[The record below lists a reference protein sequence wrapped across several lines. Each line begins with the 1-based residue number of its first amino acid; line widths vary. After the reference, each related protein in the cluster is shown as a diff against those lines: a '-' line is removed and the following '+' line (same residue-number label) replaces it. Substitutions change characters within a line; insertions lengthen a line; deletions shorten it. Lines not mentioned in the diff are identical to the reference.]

1 VNPIAHLFYA
11 PVTTIMGVVESARR
25 TFSKDKAADC
35 VFVIGPGQGM
45 VGERLA
51 WKALKEGLNAVVIGD
66 GRNDITI
73 EMIQKAR
80 EDGIIGNRTEVV
92 CKMHGALRK
101 QGEGFALKHLIKI
114 SHGVNNQGLISTK
127 EFIHHL
133 RQPLQKCPEKWQGNV
148 HVSSCYIGAL
158 RGEIDI
164 AEKNN
169 KKNNGGVA
177 SLWRDGNILLYG
189 GSKVQSSKVAEQNIE
204 SLLEHL
210 GKRKNSRV
218 NESNSLQE
226 SANNFVKIF
235 NELKKDSAT
244 TLVLLDRN
252 HKNPDVFRAPKT
264 LQEVMPSHLN
274 DRWRQIDANAK
285 LDKKNN
291 VNRSANPEKIKKSI
305 FNPNR
310 DLSYSEREK
319 IIGFILTRVGHLR
332 SQEKLRSLKADLKE
346 SPWLANIKNPGGIT
360 PLIYLAASGNLYPGS
375 EVGSGEIARTLID
388 AGADLNASYSGE
400 TALDV
405 AARKGNAEVLAVLL
419 EKLSETG
426 KLTHEHLSS
435 SLRLACSAI
444 GDRSA
449 VIKAILSRFTGDF
462 IDERDLFGRTVLHY
476 AIMRGDVATVELLLN
491 AGADF
496 SKRTFGFSS
505 PADLA
510 REVGGEISTKIL
522 ELLGKAKLK
531 KLNTPH

>member
-1 VNPIAHLFYA
+1 MSPITQFFYSSVSA
-11 PVTTIMGVVESARR
+11 IAGAVESTRR

-80 EDGIIGNRTEVV
+80 EEGIIGHRTEVV
-92 CKMHGALRK
+92 CKMHGVLMK
-101 QGEGFALKHLIKI
+101 QREDLALKHLIQI
-114 SHGVNNQGLISTK
+114 SHGVNNKNLISTK

-148 HVSSCYIGAL
+148 HISSCHIGAL

-169 KKNNGGVA
+169 KKNNESVT
-177 SLWRDGNILLYG
+177 SLWKDGNIILYG
-189 GSKVQSSKVAEQNIE
+189 GSKVQSSKVAEKNIE

-210 GKRKNSRV
+210 GKRKHSRV

-226 SANNFVKIF
+226 SANDFVKIF
-235 NELKKDSAT
+235 DELKKYSAA

-252 HKNPDVFRAPKT
+252 RKKTDVFRAPKT

-274 DRWRQIDANAK
+274 NRWRQIDANAK

-291 VNRSANPEKIKKSI
+291 LNRSDNLEKIKKST

-332 SQEKLRSLKADLKE
+332 NKEKLRSLKADLKE
-346 SPWLANIKNPGGIT
+346 SPWLANIKNPGGTT
-360 PLIYLAASGNLYPGS
+360 PLIYLAASGNLYPGA

-388 AGADLNASYSGE
+388 AGADLNASYLGE
-400 TALDV
+400 TALAW
-405 AARKGNAEVLAVLL
+405 AARNGSAEVLAVLL
-419 EKLSETG
+419 KELSETG
-426 KLTHEHLSS
+426 KLTHEHLSR
-435 SLRLACSAI
+435 SLRLACSARKN
-444 GDRSA
+444 RSE
-449 VIKAILSRFTGDF
+449 VIKAILSQFRGEFINQRDF
-462 IDERDLFGRTVLHY
+462 FGRTVFHN
-476 AIMRGDVATVELLLN
+476 AILQGDVETVKLLLE

-496 SKRTFGFSS
+496 SKRTLGFSA

-510 REVGGEISTKIL
+510 REIGGELSIKIL
-522 ELLGKAKLK
+522 ELLGEAKLK
-531 KLNTPH
+531 K